1 MPFSED
7 TIIQAWMRCGSRC
20 ECRQGS
26 HDHTSERCPRKL
38 DIASRGR
45 LGNGAWEA
53 HRLDAR
59 GGDGLENCEILCW
72 SCHRQ
77 SRRLGG

>member
-26 HDHTSERCPRKL
+26 HDHASERCPRKL

-45 LGNGAWEA
+45 SGDGAWEA
-53 HRLDAR
+53 HYVDNTR
-59 GGDGLENCEILCW
+59 GDGLDNCEILCW

-77 SRRLGG
+77 ARRAGG